1 MNISRISILVVAFV
15 CCSAKVL
22 FAQQEFQLSGVL
34 IDKESKN
41 RIALAEI
48 NNKRNHYGVGSND
61 IGLFQIK
68 AAIGDTLQIVKRGF
82 NDLEVVVTSSKD
94 VVLYLNRGIFLNTVE
109 ITGQSKKQVLDDV
122 KRDFK
127 NKGTFYAGKP
137 PLLSYIF
144 TPLTAIY
151 ETIGRGPKNAR
162 RFGNMYNTEL
172 QQTHIDQFFNK
183 SLITKHTGL
192 EGKPLENFMLNYRP
206 EYDKAKNWQ
215 QYDAVK
221 YIVESF
227 KKYSDTAKLN

>member
-1 MNISRISILVVAFV
+1 MTSVKIFLWFIAIFFCPTNVFS
-15 CCSAKVL
+15 
-22 FAQQEFQLSGVL
+22 QEFELNGVL

-41 RIALAEI
+41 RIGLAEI

-61 IGLFQIK
+61 MGLFQIRAK
-68 AAIGDTLQIVKRGF
+68 IGDTLQIVKRGY
-82 NDLEVVVTSSKD
+82 NDLEVVVTVTKD
-94 VVLYLNRGIFLNTVE
+94 LVVYLNRGIYLNTIEVM
-109 ITGQSKKQVLDDV
+109 GQSKKQALNQV
-122 KRDFK
+122 KQDFK
-127 NKGTFYAGKP
+127 NKGSFYSGKP

-151 ETIGRGPKNAR
+151 ETFGRTPKNAR

-183 SLITKHTGL
+183 SLITQHTGL

-206 EYDKAKNWQ
+206 EYEKAKNWQ

-221 YIVESF
+221 YIVDSF
-227 KKYSDTAKLN
+227 KKYSDTAKVQ